1 MFSETPIIS
10 VISFIE
16 TWEVLFIV
24 YISEISPP
32 KKISGL
38 SSICV
43 AFDYNPY
50 IVDSLKTI
58 PTYYYH
64 KKDKVWEFP
73 VCYLGRLLDNL
84 TFLDEIQLKLLDT
97 PESGQFRQ
105 GQLFQEPLSEIEK
118 VSFKMKPF
126 EHQLEAINFGLEH
139 EKWLLLDSMGLG
151 KTNSIIWLAE
161 TLKRRG
167 IIDHCFI
174 ICGVNSLKQN
184 WKKEIAKFSTE
195 SAVVLGEYTTRTGT
209 IRYRPMDKRAEQ
221 LRNPIEE
228 FFVITNI
235 ESLRDDRI
243 IEAFKKSE
251 NSFGMIAFDEAHKA
265 ATKTSQQGT
274 NLLKLDAPFKIAAT
288 GTLITNNPL
297 SAYVPLSWTENDQ
310 STLTTYKSQY
320 CNFGGFKNA
329 QVIGFKNL
337 EVLQEEIS
345 NCSLRRTLD
354 QVRSDM
360 PPKTVTIELLELED
374 DQRKFYEAI
383 KEGVKEEAD
392 KIELKSA
399 NLLALTTRLRQATA
413 CPSLL
418 TTQNICS
425 VKVERCVEL
434 ISELT
439 SQGEKVVVLSVFK
452 ETLNELAAKLGQFR
466 YSINTGDTPDA
477 IVGNNV
483 DRFQN
488 DPNEQV
494 FAGTWGKVGTG
505 WTLNAASYLICL
517 DTPYTAAMFDQGTD
531 RVWRVNNER
540 PAFITVLECKD
551 TIDERVQQIIEHKKE
566 LGEYLVDG
574 VEFSGTTSSKLDDE
588 LRAIIRDL

>member
-1 MFSETPIIS
+1 MI
-10 VISFIE
+10 
-16 TWEVLFIV
+16 
-24 YISEISPP
+24 YITEISPP

-43 AFDYNPY
+43 TFDYNPY
-50 IVDSLKTI
+50 VVDALKTI
-58 PTYYYH
+58 PTFYYH
-64 KKDKVWEFP
+64 KRDNVWELP

-84 TFLDEIQLKLLDT
+84 TFLDEIQLRLLNT
-97 PESGQFRQ
+97 PESGEFRAATQFD
-105 GQLFQEPLSEIEK
+105 LKPLSETEE

-126 EHQLEAINFGLEH
+126 DHQLEAINYGLSR

-184 WKKEIAKFSTE
+184 WKKEIQKFSTE
-195 SAVVLGEYTTRTGT
+195 SAVVLGEYITKTGT
-209 IRYRPMDKRAEQ
+209 VRYRPMDKRAEQ
-221 LRNPIEE
+221 LKNPIEE
-228 FFVITNI
+228 FFVITNL

-243 IEAFKKSE
+243 IEAFKKSS
-251 NSFGMIAFDEAHKA
+251 NRFGMIAFDEAHKA

-274 NLLKLDAPFKIAAT
+274 NLLKLEAPFKVAAT

-297 SAYVPLSWTENDQ
+297 SAYVPLSWTGNDQ
-310 STLTTYKSQY
+310 SILTTYKSQY
-320 CNFGGFKNA
+320 CNLGGIKDS

-337 EVLQEEIS
+337 EVLREEIES
-345 NCSLRRTLD
+345 CSLRRTLD

-360 PPKTVTIELLELED
+360 PPKSVKLEVLEMED
-374 DQRKFYEAI
+374 SQRKFYEAI

-392 KIELKSA
+392 KINLKSA

-418 TTQNICS
+418 TSQSISSC
-425 VKVERCVEL
+425 KVDRCVEL
-434 ISELT
+434 IQELT

-452 ETLNELAAKLGQFR
+452 ETINELATKLGQFR
-466 YSINTGDTPDA
+466 YSVNTGDIPDGVVA
-477 IVGNNV
+477 RNV
-483 DRFQN
+483 DKFQE
-488 DPNEQV
+488 DPEEQV
-494 FAGTWGKVGTG
+494 FIGTWGKVGTG
-505 WTLNAASYLICL
+505 WTLNAASYLICI

-531 RVWRVNNER
+531 RIWRVNNTR
-540 PAFITVLECKD
+540 PAFITVLLCSD
-551 TIDERVQQIIEHKKE
+551 TIDERVQQIIETKKE

-574 VEFSGTTSSKLDDE
+574 VEQSGQATNSRLDDE
-588 LRAIIRDL
+588 LKAILRDL

>member
-1 MFSETPIIS
+1 MIRIT
-10 VISFIE
+10 
-16 TWEVLFIV
+16 
-24 YISEISPP
+24 EISPP
-32 KKISGL
+32 QKISGL

-43 AFDYNPY
+43 TFDFNQYV
-50 IVDSLKTI
+50 VDALKTI
-58 PTYYYH
+58 PTFYYH
-64 KKDKVWEFP
+64 KKDNVWEFP
-73 VCYLGRLLDNL
+73 VCYLSRLLDSL

-97 PESGQFRQ
+97 PESGEFHFGRQFNM
-105 GQLFQEPLSEIEK
+105 EPLSETEK
-118 VSFKMKPF
+118 VSFKMNPF
-126 EHQLEAINFGLEH
+126 EHQLEAINFGLAH

-167 IIDHCFI
+167 VIDHCFI

-209 IRYRPMDKRAEQ
+209 VRYRSMDKRAEQ
-221 LRNPIEE
+221 LKNPIDE
-228 FFVITNI
+228 FFVITNL

-243 IEAFKKSE
+243 IEAFKKSS
-251 NSFGMIAFDEAHKA
+251 NKFGMIAFDEAHKA

-274 NLLKLDAPFKIAAT
+274 NLLKLEAPFKVAAT

-297 SAYVPLSWTENDQ
+297 SAYVPLSWTGNDQ
-310 STLTTYKSQY
+310 SILTMYKSQY
-320 CNFGGFKNA
+320 CNFGGIHDA

-337 EVLQEEIS
+337 EVLQEEIQS
-345 NCSLRRTLD
+345 CSLRRTLD

-360 PPKTVTIELLELED
+360 PPKTVTLELLEPD
-374 DQRKFYEAI
+374 DAQRKFYEAI

-418 TTQNICS
+418 TTQ
-425 VKVERCVEL
+425 KVPSCKVDRCVEL
-434 ISELT
+434 IQELT

-452 ETLNELAAKLGQFR
+452 ETINDLATKLDQFR
-466 YSINTGDTPDA
+466 FSVNTGDVPDA
-477 IVGNNV
+477 IVANNV
-483 DRFQN
+483 SRFQD
-488 DPNEQV
+488 DPKEQV
-494 FAGTWGKVGTG
+494 FIGTWGKVGTG
-505 WTLNAASYLICL
+505 WTLNAASYLICI

-531 RVWRVNNER
+531 RIWRVNNER
-540 PAFITVLECKD
+540 PAFITVLLCKE

-574 VEFSGTTSSKLDDE
+574 IEFSNQSNTKLDDE
-588 LRAIIRDL
+588 LRAILRDL

>member
-1 MFSETPIIS
+1 MIYLT
-10 VISFIE
+10 
-16 TWEVLFIV
+16 
-24 YISEISPP
+24 EISPP

-38 SSICV
+38 SSICCT
-43 AFDYNPY
+43 FDFNQYV
-50 IVDSLKTI
+50 VDALKTI
-58 PTYYYH
+58 PTFYYH
-64 KKDKVWEFP
+64 KKDNVWEFP
-73 VCYLGRLLDNL
+73 TCYLGRLLDSL

-97 PESGQFRQ
+97 PESGEFQFNKQ
-105 GQLFQEPLSEIEK
+105 FNMDPLTEIEK

-126 EHQLEAINFGLEH
+126 DHQLAAIDFGLTK

-167 IIDHCFI
+167 VIDHCFI

-184 WKKEIAKFSTE
+184 WKKEIEKFSTE

-209 IRYRPMDKRAEQ
+209 TRYRSMDKRAQQ
-221 LRNPIEE
+221 LKDPIDE
-228 FFVITNI
+228 FFVITNL

-243 IEAFKKSE
+243 IDAFKTSSNK
-251 NSFGMIAFDEAHKA
+251 FGMIAFDEAHKA

-274 NLLKLDAPFKIAAT
+274 NLLKLEAPFKVAAT

-297 SAYVPLSWTENDQ
+297 SAYVPLSWTDNDQ

-320 CNFGGFKNA
+320 CNFGGIHNA

-337 EVLQEEIS
+337 EVLQEEIQS
-345 NCSLRRTLD
+345 CSLRRTLD

-360 PPKTVTIELLELED
+360 PPKTVTIELLEPD
-374 DQRKFYEAI
+374 DTQRKFYEAI

-413 CPSLL
+413 CPGLL
-418 TTQNICS
+418 TTQ
-425 VKVERCVEL
+425 KVESIKVNRCVEY
-434 ISELT
+434 IEELV

-452 ETLNELAAKLGQFR
+452 ETLNDLAAKLGQFR
-466 YSINTGDTPDA
+466 FSINTGDTPDGVVA
-477 IVGNNV
+477 NNV
-483 DRFQN
+483 QRFQE

-494 FAGTWGKVGTG
+494 FIGTWGKVGTG
-505 WTLNAASYLICL
+505 WTLNAASYLICI

-531 RVWRVNNER
+531 RIWRVNNSR
-540 PAFITVLECKD
+540 PAFITVLLCSD
-551 TIDERVQQIIEHKKE
+551 TIDERVQQIIETKKE

-574 VEFSGTTSSKLDDE
+574 IDFSNQNNTRLDDE
-588 LRAIIRDL
+588 LRAILRDL

>member
-1 MFSETPIIS
+1 MIHIT
-10 VISFIE
+10 
-16 TWEVLFIV
+16 
-24 YISEISPP
+24 EISPP
-32 KKISGL
+32 QKISGL

-43 AFDYNPY
+43 TFDFNQY
-50 IVDSLKTI
+50 IVDALKTI

-64 KKDKVWEFP
+64 KKDNVWEFP
-73 VCYLGRLLDNL
+73 ICYLNRLLDSL
-84 TFLDEIQLKLLDT
+84 TFLDEIQLRLLDT
-97 PESGQFRQ
+97 PESGEFHFGRQFN
-105 GQLFQEPLSEIEK
+105 LEPLSETEE

-126 EHQLEAINFGLEH
+126 EHQLEAINYGLTH

-195 SAVVLGEYTTRTGT
+195 SAVVLGEHITRTGSV
-209 IRYRPMDKRAEQ
+209 RYKSMDKRAEQ
-221 LRNPIEE
+221 LRDPIDE
-228 FFVITNI
+228 FFVITNL

-243 IEAFKKSE
+243 IEAFKKSS
-251 NSFGMIAFDEAHKA
+251 NKFGMIAFDEAHKA

-274 NLLKLDAPFKIAAT
+274 NLLKLEAPFKVAAT

-297 SAYVPLSWTENDQ
+297 SAYVPLSWTGNDQ
-310 STLTTYKSQY
+310 SILTIYKSQY
-320 CNFGGFKNA
+320 CNFGGIRDS

-337 EVLQEEIS
+337 EVLQEEIQS
-345 NCSLRRTLD
+345 CSLRRTLD

-360 PPKTVTIELLELED
+360 PPKTVTLELLEPD
-374 DQRKFYEAI
+374 DAQRKFYEAI

-418 TTQNICS
+418 TTQ
-425 VKVERCVEL
+425 KVPSCKVDRCVEL
-434 ISELT
+434 IQELT

-452 ETLNELAAKLGQFR
+452 ETINDLATKLGQFR
-466 YSINTGDTPDA
+466 FSVNTGDIPDGVVA
-477 IVGNNV
+477 RNV
-483 DRFQN
+483 DKFQD

-494 FAGTWGKVGTG
+494 FIGTWGKVGTG
-505 WTLNAASYLICL
+505 WTLNAASYLICI

-531 RVWRVNNER
+531 RIWRVNNTR
-540 PAFITVLECKD
+540 PAFITVLLCKE
-551 TIDERVQQIIEHKKE
+551 TIDERVQQIIETKKE

-574 VEFSGTTSSKLDDE
+574 VEFSSAAHSRLDDE
-588 LRAIIRDL
+588 LRAILRDL

>member
-1 MFSETPIIS
+1 MIHIT
-10 VISFIE
+10 
-16 TWEVLFIV
+16 
-24 YISEISPP
+24 EISPP

-43 AFDYNPY
+43 TFDFNQYV
-50 IVDSLKTI
+50 VDALKGI
-58 PTYYYH
+58 PTFYYH
-64 KKDKVWEFP
+64 KKDQVWEFP
-73 VCYLGRLLDNL
+73 VCYLGRLLDSL
-84 TFLDEIQLKLLDT
+84 TFLDEITLRLLDT
-97 PESGQFRQ
+97 PKSDQFRSTKKYNM
-105 GQLFQEPLSEIEK
+105 EPLTEIEK

-126 EHQLEAINFGLEH
+126 EHQLEAINFGLDKER
-139 EKWLLLDSMGLG
+139 WLLLDSMGLG

-167 IIDHCFI
+167 VIDHCFI

-209 IRYRPMDKRAEQ
+209 TRYRSMEKRAQQ
-221 LRNPIEE
+221 LVEPIEE
-228 FFVITNI
+228 FFVITNL

-243 IEAFKKSE
+243 IEAFK
-251 NSFGMIAFDEAHKA
+251 NSSNKFGMIAFDEAHKA
-265 ATKTSQQGT
+265 ATKASQQGT

-297 SAYVPLSWTENDQ
+297 SAYVPLSWTGNDQ
-310 STLTTYKSQY
+310 SILTAYKSQY

-354 QVRSDM
+354 QVRTDM
-360 PPKTVTIELLELED
+360 PPKTVTLEVLEPDD

-392 KIELKSA
+392 KIVLKSA

-413 CPSLL
+413 CPSIL
-418 TTQNICS
+418 TTQKISSC
-425 VKVERCVEL
+425 KVERCVEL
-434 ISELT
+434 IQELT

-452 ETLNELAAKLGQFR
+452 ETLNELATKLDQFR
-466 YSINTGDTPDA
+466 FSINTGDTPDA
-477 IVGNNV
+477 VVASNV
-483 DRFQN
+483 ARFQD
-488 DPNEQV
+488 DPKEQV
-494 FAGTWGKVGTG
+494 FAGTWGKIGTG

-531 RVWRVNNER
+531 RIWRVNNDR
-540 PAFITVLECKD
+540 PAFITVLLCGD
-551 TIDERVQQIIEHKKE
+551 TIDERVQQIIERKKE

-574 VEFSGTTSSKLDDE
+574 VESSNITNNRLDDE
-588 LRAIIRDL
+588 LRAIIQDL

>member
-1 MFSETPIIS
+1 M
-10 VISFIE
+10 V
-16 TWEVLFIV
+16 VQ
-24 YISEISPP
+24 
-32 KKISGL
+32 
-38 SSICV
+38 
-43 AFDYNPY
+43 FDYNQY
-50 IVDSLKTI
+50 IVDTLKTI

-73 VCYLGRLLDNL
+73 VCYLGRLLDSL

-97 PESGQFRQ
+97 PESGQFHFGRQ
-105 GQLFQEPLSEIEK
+105 FDLEPLNETEK

-167 IIDHCFI
+167 LIDHCFI

-195 SAVVLGEYTTRTGT
+195 SAIVLGEYTTRTGT
-209 IRYRPMDKRAEQ
+209 TRYRSMDKRAQQ
-221 LRNPIEE
+221 LLDPIDE
-228 FFVITNI
+228 FFVITNL

-251 NSFGMIAFDEAHKA
+251 NKFGMIAFDEAHKA
-265 ATKTSQQGT
+265 ATKSSQQGT

-297 SAYVPLSWTENDQ
+297 SAYVPLSWTSNDA
-310 STLTTYKSQY
+310 SILTMYKSQY
-320 CNFGGFKNA
+320 CNFGGFKNS

-337 EVLQEEIS
+337 DVLQEEIKS
-345 NCSLRRTLD
+345 CSLRRTLD

-360 PPKTVTIELLELED
+360 PPKTVTLEILEPDD

-392 KIELKSA
+392 KIELKTSS
-399 NLLALTTRLRQATA
+399 LLALTTRLRQATA

-418 TTQNICS
+418 TTQNVSNCKID
-425 VKVERCVEL
+425 RCVEL
-434 ISELT
+434 IQELT

-452 ETLNELAAKLGQFR
+452 ETLNELAAKLGEFR
-466 YSINTGDTPDA
+466 YSINTGDVPDT
-477 IVGNNV
+477 IVADNV
-483 DRFQN
+483 ARFQD

-505 WTLNAASYLICL
+505 WTLNSASYLICL

-531 RVWRVNNER
+531 RIYRVNNTR
-540 PAFITVLECKD
+540 PAFITVLLCSD
-551 TIDERVQQIIEHKKE
+551 TIDERVQQIIETKKE

-574 VEFSGTTSSKLDDE
+574 VEFSNANNSRLDDA
-588 LRAIIRDL
+588 LREIIRDL

>member
-1 MFSETPIIS
+1 MIHIT
-10 VISFIE
+10 
-16 TWEVLFIV
+16 
-24 YISEISPP
+24 EISPP

-43 AFDYNPY
+43 TFEPNQY

-58 PTYYYH
+58 PAFYYH
-64 KKDKVWEFP
+64 KKDNVWEFP
-73 VCYLGRLLDNL
+73 VCYLSRLLDSL
-84 TFLDEIQLKLLDT
+84 TFLDEINLSLLDT
-97 PESGQFRQ
+97 PESGEFHFGRQFN
-105 GQLFQEPLSEIEK
+105 LEPLSEIEK

-126 EHQLEAINFGLEH
+126 EHQLDAINYGLTH

-161 TLKRRG
+161 ILKRRG
-167 IIDHCFI
+167 LIDHCFI

-184 WKKEIAKFSTE
+184 WKKEIQKFSTE
-195 SAVVLGEYTTRTGT
+195 SAVVLGEHVTRTGS
-209 IRYRPMDKRAEQ
+209 IRYKSMDKRAQQ
-221 LRNPIEE
+221 LKDPIDE
-228 FFVITNI
+228 FFVITNL

-243 IEAFKKSE
+243 IEAFKKSS
-251 NSFGMIAFDEAHKA
+251 NKFGMIAFDEAHKA

-297 SAYVPLSWTENDQ
+297 SAYVPLSWTGNDQ
-310 STLTTYKSQY
+310 SILTTYKAQY
-320 CNFGGFKNA
+320 CNFGGIKDS

-337 EVLQEEIS
+337 EVLREEIES
-345 NCSLRRTLD
+345 CSLRRTLD

-360 PPKTVTIELLELED
+360 PPKTVTIEVLEPDEG
-374 DQRKFYEAI
+374 QRKFYEAI

-392 KIELKSA
+392 KIELKST

-418 TTQNICS
+418 TTQ
-425 VKVERCVEL
+425 KVSSCKVDRCLEL
-434 ISELT
+434 IQELT

-452 ETLNELAAKLGQFR
+452 ETLADLATKLDQFR
-466 YSINTGDTPDA
+466 FSVNTGDVPDA
-477 IVGNNV
+477 VVANNV
-483 DRFQN
+483 ERFQE

-494 FAGTWGKVGTG
+494 FIGTWGKVGTG
-505 WTLNAASYLICL
+505 WTLNAASYLICI

-531 RVWRVNNER
+531 RIWRVNNTR
-540 PAFITVLECKD
+540 PAFITVLICNE
-551 TIDERVQQIIEHKKE
+551 TIDERVQEIIETKKE

-574 VEFSGTTSSKLDDE
+574 IETGNQINTRLDDE

>member
-1 MFSETPIIS
+1 MIKIF
-10 VISFIE
+10 
-16 TWEVLFIV
+16 
-24 YISEISPP
+24 EISPP

-38 SSICV
+38 SSLLV
-43 AFDYNPY
+43 SFEYNQF
-50 IVDSLKTI
+50 IVDSIKTI
-58 PTYYYH
+58 PTAHYH
-64 KKDKVWEFP
+64 KKDKLWELP
-73 VCYLGRLLDNL
+73 VCYLGRLLDSL
-84 TFLDEIQLKLLDT
+84 TFLDDIQLKLLDT
-97 PESGQFRQ
+97 PESGEFHFNKQFN
-105 GQLFQEPLSEIEK
+105 LEPLTEIEK

-126 EHQLEAINFGLEH
+126 EHQLEAINFGLDK

-184 WKKEIAKFSTE
+184 WKKEIQKFSTE

-209 IRYRPMDKRAEQ
+209 TRYRSMDKRAEQ
-221 LRNPIEE
+221 LKNPIEE
-228 FFVITNI
+228 FFVITNL

-243 IEAFKKSE
+243 IEAFNKSS
-251 NSFGMIAFDEAHKA
+251 NKFGMIAFDEAHKA
-265 ATKTSQQGT
+265 ATKSSQQGT

-297 SAYVPLSWTENDQ
+297 SAYVPLSWTGNDQ
-310 STLTTYKSQY
+310 AILSNYKSQY
-320 CNFGGFKNA
+320 CNFGGFADK

-337 EVLQEEIS
+337 EVLQEEIKS
-345 NCSLRRTLD
+345 CSLRRTLD

-360 PPKTVTIELLELED
+360 PPKTVTLEVLEPDD

-392 KIELKSA
+392 KIDLKTSS
-399 NLLALTTRLRQATA
+399 LLALTTRLRQATA

-418 TTQNICS
+418 TTQNVSNCKID
-425 VKVERCVEL
+425 RCVEL
-434 ISELT
+434 IQELT

-452 ETLNELAAKLGQFR
+452 ETLNELAAKLGEFR
-466 YSINTGDTPDA
+466 FSINTGDVPDA
-477 IVGNNV
+477 TVAYNV

-494 FAGTWGKVGTG
+494 FTGTWGKVGTG
-505 WTLNAASYLICL
+505 WTLNSASYLICL

-531 RVWRVNNER
+531 RIWRVNNTR
-540 PAFITVLECKD
+540 PAFITVLMCSD
-551 TIDERVQQIIEHKKE
+551 SIDERVQEIIETKKE
-566 LGEYLVDG
+566 LGDYLVDG
-574 VEFSGTTSSKLDDE
+574 ANFTGNNPRLADE
-588 LRAIIRDL
+588 LRAILRDL

>member
-1 MFSETPIIS
+1 MIHIT
-10 VISFIE
+10 
-16 TWEVLFIV
+16 
-24 YISEISPP
+24 EISPP

-43 AFDYNPY
+43 TFEFNQH

-58 PTYYYH
+58 PTFYYH
-64 KKDKVWEFP
+64 KKDNVWEFP
-73 VCYLGRLLDNL
+73 VCYLSRLLDNL
-84 TFLDEIQLKLLDT
+84 TFLDEINLSLLDT
-97 PESGQFRQ
+97 PESGEFHFGRQFD
-105 GQLFQEPLSEIEK
+105 LTPLSEIEK

-126 EHQLEAINFGLEH
+126 EHQLEAINYGLAH

-167 IIDHCFI
+167 LIDHCFI

-184 WKKEIAKFSTE
+184 WKKEIQKFSTE
-195 SAVVLGEYTTRTGT
+195 SAVILGEHISRTGS
-209 IRYRPMDKRAEQ
+209 IRYKSMDKRAQQ
-221 LRNPIEE
+221 LKDPIDE
-228 FFVITNI
+228 FFVITNL

-243 IEAFKKSE
+243 IEAFQKSH
-251 NSFGMIAFDEAHKA
+251 NKFGMIAFDEAHKA

-297 SAYVPLSWTENDQ
+297 SAYVPLSWTGNDQ
-310 STLTTYKSQY
+310 SILTTYKSQY
-320 CNFGGFKNA
+320 CNFGGIKDS

-337 EVLQEEIS
+337 EVLREEIES
-345 NCSLRRTLD
+345 CSLRRTLD

-360 PPKTVTIELLELED
+360 PPKTVTMEVLEPD
-374 DQRKFYEAI
+374 DNQRKFYEAI

-413 CPSLL
+413 CPSIL
-418 TTQNICS
+418 TTQ
-425 VKVERCVEL
+425 KVSSCKVDRCLEL
-434 ISELT
+434 IQELT

-452 ETLNELAAKLGQFR
+452 ETLNDLATKLDQFR
-466 YSINTGDTPDA
+466 FSVNTGDVPDA
-477 IVGNNV
+477 VVASNV
-483 DRFQN
+483 ERFQE

-494 FAGTWGKVGTG
+494 FIGTWGKVGTG
-505 WTLNAASYLICL
+505 WTLNAASYLICI

-531 RVWRVNNER
+531 RIWRVNNTR
-540 PAFITVLECKD
+540 PAFITVLICNE
-551 TIDERVQQIIEHKKE
+551 TIDERVQQIIETKKE

-574 VEFSGTTSSKLDDE
+574 IDFSNQNNTRLDDE
-588 LRAIIRDL
+588 LRAILRDL

>member
-1 MFSETPIIS
+1 MIKI
-10 VISFIE
+10 
-16 TWEVLFIV
+16 
-24 YISEISPP
+24 YEISPP

-38 SSICV
+38 SSLLV
-43 AFDYNPY
+43 SFEYNPY
-50 IVDSLKTI
+50 IVDSIKTI
-58 PTYYYH
+58 PTSYYH
-64 KKDKVWEFP
+64 KAKKLWELP
-73 VCYLGRLLDNL
+73 VCYLGRLLDSL

-97 PESGQFRQ
+97 PESGEFHFNKQFN
-105 GQLFQEPLSEIEK
+105 LEPLTEIEK
-118 VSFKMKPF
+118 ISFKMKPF
-126 EHQLEAINFGLEH
+126 EHQLEAINFGLDK

-184 WKKEIAKFSTE
+184 WKKEIQKFSTE

-209 IRYRPMDKRAEQ
+209 TRYRSMDKRAEQ
-221 LRNPIEE
+221 LKNPIEE
-228 FFVITNI
+228 FFVITNL

-243 IEAFKKSE
+243 IEAFNKSS
-251 NSFGMIAFDEAHKA
+251 NKFGMIAFDEAHKA
-265 ATKTSQQGT
+265 ATKSSQQGT

-297 SAYVPLSWTENDQ
+297 SAYVPLSWTDNDT
-310 STLTTYKSQY
+310 STLTNYKSQY
-320 CNFGGFKNA
+320 CNFGGFKDS

-337 EVLQEEIS
+337 EVLQEEIKS
-345 NCSLRRTLD
+345 CSLRRTLD

-360 PPKTVTIELLELED
+360 PPKTVTLEVLEPDD

-392 KIELKSA
+392 KIDLKTSS
-399 NLLALTTRLRQATA
+399 LLALTTRLRQATA

-418 TTQNICS
+418 TTQNVSNCKID
-425 VKVERCVEL
+425 RCVEL
-434 ISELT
+434 IQELT

-452 ETLNELAAKLGQFR
+452 ETLNELAAKLGEFR
-466 YSINTGDTPDA
+466 FSINTGDVPDA
-477 IVGNNV
+477 TVAYNV

-494 FAGTWGKVGTG
+494 FTGTWGKVGTG
-505 WTLNAASYLICL
+505 WTLNSASYLICL
-517 DTPYTAAMFDQGTD
+517 DTPYTAAVFDQGTD
-531 RVWRVNNER
+531 RIWRVNNTR
-540 PAFITVLECKD
+540 PAFITVLMCSD
-551 TIDERVQQIIEHKKE
+551 SIDERVQEIIETKKE
-566 LGEYLVDG
+566 LGDYLVDG
-574 VEFSGTTSSKLDDE
+574 ANFTGNNPRLDDE
-588 LRAIIRDL
+588 LRAILRDL

>member
-1 MFSETPIIS
+1 MI
-10 VISFIE
+10 
-16 TWEVLFIV
+16 
-24 YISEISPP
+24 YITEISPP

-43 AFDYNPY
+43 TFDFNQY
-50 IVDSLKTI
+50 IVDALKGI
-58 PTYYYH
+58 PTFYYH
-64 KKDKVWEFP
+64 KKDQIWEFP
-73 VCYLGRLLDNL
+73 VCYLSRLLDSL
-84 TFLDEIQLKLLDT
+84 TFLDEIQLSLLDT
-97 PESGQFRQ
+97 PKSGEFRSTKKYDM
-105 GQLFQEPLSEIEK
+105 EPLTEIEK

-126 EHQLEAINFGLEH
+126 EHQLEAINFGLDK

-209 IRYRPMDKRAEQ
+209 TRYRSMDKRAQQ
-221 LRNPIEE
+221 LKEPIEE
-228 FFVITNI
+228 FFVITNL

-243 IEAFKKSE
+243 IEAFK
-251 NSFGMIAFDEAHKA
+251 NSSNKFGMIAFDEAHKA
-265 ATKTSQQGT
+265 ATKSSQQGT

-297 SAYVPLSWTENDQ
+297 SAYVPLSWTGNDQ

-337 EVLQEEIS
+337 EILQEEIS

-354 QVRSDM
+354 QVRTDM
-360 PPKTVTIELLELED
+360 PPKTVTLEVLEPDD

-392 KIELKSA
+392 KIVLKSA

-418 TTQNICS
+418 TTQKISSC
-425 VKVERCVEL
+425 KVDRCVEL
-434 ISELT
+434 IQELT
-439 SQGEKVVVLSVFK
+439 SQGEKIVVLSVFK
-452 ETLNELAAKLGQFR
+452 ETLNELAAKLDQFR
-466 YSINTGDTPDA
+466 FSINTGDTPDA
-477 IVGNNV
+477 VVASNV
-483 DRFQN
+483 SRFQD
-488 DPNEQV
+488 DPQEQV
-494 FAGTWGKVGTG
+494 FTGTWGKIGTG

-531 RVWRVNNER
+531 RIWRVNNER
-540 PAFITVLECKD
+540 PAFITVLLCGD
-551 TIDERVQQIIEHKKE
+551 TIDERVQQIIERKKE

-574 VEFSGTTSSKLDDE
+574 VESSNITNNKLDDE
-588 LRAIIRDL
+588 LRAIIQDL

>member
-1 MFSETPIIS
+1 MIRIF
-10 VISFIE
+10 
-16 TWEVLFIV
+16 
-24 YISEISPP
+24 EISPG

-38 SSICV
+38 SSLLID
-43 AFDYNPY
+43 FDFNQY
-50 IVDSLKTI
+50 IVDSLKTL

-64 KKDKVWEFP
+64 KKEKVWEVP
-73 VCYLGRLLDNL
+73 ICYLGRILDSL
-84 TFLDEIQLKLLDT
+84 TFLDEIQLRLLDT
-97 PESGQFRQ
+97 PESGEFHFNNNYN
-105 GQLFQEPLSEIEK
+105 LEPLSEIEK
-118 VSFKMKPF
+118 VSFKMTPF
-126 EHQLEAINFGLEH
+126 EHQLEAINFGLDK

-184 WKKEIAKFSTE
+184 WKKEIQKFSTE
-195 SAVVLGEYTTRTGT
+195 SAIVLGEYVTRTGT
-209 IRYRPMDKRAEQ
+209 TRYRSMDKRAQQ
-221 LRNPIEE
+221 LKDPIEE
-228 FFVITNI
+228 FFVITNL

-243 IEAFKKSE
+243 IEAFKTSSNK
-251 NSFGMIAFDEAHKA
+251 FGMIAFDEAHKA

-297 SAYVPLSWTENDQ
+297 SAYVPLSWTGNDV
-310 STLTTYKSQY
+310 STLTNYKSQY
-320 CNFGGFKNA
+320 CNFGGFKNN

-337 EVLQEEIS
+337 DVLQEEIKS
-345 NCSLRRTLD
+345 CSLRRILD

-360 PPKTVTIELLELED
+360 PPKTVTLELLEPDD

-392 KIELKSA
+392 KIELKTSS
-399 NLLALTTRLRQATA
+399 LLALTTRLRQASA
-413 CPSLL
+413 CPSIL
-418 TTQNICS
+418 TTQPVSSC
-425 VKVERCVEL
+425 KVDRCVEL
-434 ISELT
+434 IQELT

-452 ETLNELAAKLGQFR
+452 ETLNELAAKLGEFR
-466 YSINTGDTPDA
+466 FSVNTGDVPDA
-477 IVGNNV
+477 VVANNV
-483 DRFQN
+483 TRFQD

-494 FAGTWGKVGTG
+494 FIGTWGKVGTG
-505 WTLNAASYLICL
+505 WTLNSASYLICL

-531 RVWRVNNER
+531 RIWRVNNTR
-540 PAFITVLECKD
+540 PAFITVLMCKD
-551 TIDERVQQIIEHKKE
+551 TIDERVQQIIETKKE

-574 VEFSGTTSSKLDDE
+574 VEFSNTINSKLDDV
-588 LRAIIRDL
+588 LRDIITNL

>member
-1 MFSETPIIS
+1 MIRIF
-10 VISFIE
+10 
-16 TWEVLFIV
+16 
-24 YISEISPP
+24 EISPG

-38 SSICV
+38 SSLLID
-43 AFDYNPY
+43 FDFNQY
-50 IVDSLKTI
+50 IVDSLKTL

-64 KKDKVWEFP
+64 KKEKVWECP
-73 VCYLGRLLDNL
+73 VCYLGRILDSL
-84 TFLDEIQLKLLDT
+84 TFLDEIQLRLLDT
-97 PESGQFRQ
+97 PESGEFHFNNNYN
-105 GQLFQEPLSEIEK
+105 LEPLSEIEK
-118 VSFKMKPF
+118 VSFKMTPF
-126 EHQLEAINFGLEH
+126 EHQLEAINFGLDK

-184 WKKEIAKFSTE
+184 WKKEIQKFSTE
-195 SAVVLGEYTTRTGT
+195 SAIVLGEYVTRTGT
-209 IRYRPMDKRAEQ
+209 TRYRSMDKRAQQ
-221 LRNPIEE
+221 LKDPIEE
-228 FFVITNI
+228 FFVITNL

-243 IEAFKKSE
+243 IEAFKTSSNK
-251 NSFGMIAFDEAHKA
+251 FGMIAFDEAHKA

-297 SAYVPLSWTENDQ
+297 SAYVPLSWTGNDV
-310 STLTTYKSQY
+310 STLTNYKSQY
-320 CNFGGFKNA
+320 CNFGGFKNN

-337 EVLQEEIS
+337 DVLQEEIKS
-345 NCSLRRTLD
+345 CSLRRTLD

-360 PPKTVTIELLELED
+360 PPKTVTLELLEPDD

-392 KIELKSA
+392 KIELKTSS
-399 NLLALTTRLRQATA
+399 LLALTTRLRQASA
-413 CPSLL
+413 CPSIL
-418 TTQNICS
+418 TTQPVSSC
-425 VKVERCVEL
+425 KVDRCVEL
-434 ISELT
+434 IQELT

-452 ETLNELAAKLGQFR
+452 ETLNELAAKLGEFR
-466 YSINTGDTPDA
+466 FSVNTGDVPDA
-477 IVGNNV
+477 VVANNV
-483 DRFQN
+483 TRFQD

-494 FAGTWGKVGTG
+494 FIGTWGKVGTG
-505 WTLNAASYLICL
+505 WTLNSASYLICL

-531 RVWRVNNER
+531 RIWRVNNTR
-540 PAFITVLECKD
+540 PAFITVLMCKD
-551 TIDERVQQIIEHKKE
+551 TIDERVQQIIETKKE

-574 VEFSGTTSSKLDDE
+574 VEFSNTINSKLDDV
-588 LRAIIRDL
+588 LRDIITNL

>member
-1 MFSETPIIS
+1 MIHIT
-10 VISFIE
+10 
-16 TWEVLFIV
+16 
-24 YISEISPP
+24 EISPP
-32 KKISGL
+32 QKMSGL

-43 AFDYNPY
+43 TFDFNQY
-50 IVDSLKTI
+50 IVDALKTI

-64 KKDKVWEFP
+64 KKDNVWEFP
-73 VCYLGRLLDNL
+73 ICYLSRLLDSL
-84 TFLDEIQLKLLDT
+84 TFLDEIQLRLLDT
-97 PESGQFRQ
+97 PESGEFRFNKQ
-105 GQLFQEPLSEIEK
+105 YNLEPLSEIEK

-126 EHQLEAINFGLEH
+126 DHQLEAINYGLAQ

-167 IIDHCFI
+167 VIDHCFI

-195 SAVVLGEYTTRTGT
+195 SAVVLGEYTTRNGT
-209 IRYRPMDKRAEQ
+209 IRYRSMDKRAAQ
-221 LRNPIEE
+221 LKDPIEE
-228 FFVITNI
+228 FFVITNL

-243 IEAFKKSE
+243 IEAFKKSS
-251 NSFGMIAFDEAHKA
+251 NKFGMIAFDEAHKA

-297 SAYVPLSWTENDQ
+297 SAYVPLSWTENDR
-310 STLTTYKSQY
+310 SILTTYKSQY
-320 CNFGGFKNA
+320 CNFGGIHNA

-337 EVLQEEIS
+337 EVLQEEIQS
-345 NCSLRRTLD
+345 CSLRRTLD
-354 QVRSDM
+354 QVRTDM
-360 PPKTVTIELLELED
+360 PPKTVTLEVLEPD
-374 DQRKFYEAI
+374 ESQRKFYEAI

-418 TTQNICS
+418 TTQNISSC
-425 VKVERCVEL
+425 KVDRCVEL
-434 ISELT
+434 IQELT

-452 ETLNELAAKLGQFR
+452 ETLNDLAAKLDQFR
-466 YSINTGDTPDA
+466 FSINTGDVPDA
-477 IVGNNV
+477 IVADNV
-483 DRFQN
+483 SRFQD
-488 DPNEQV
+488 DPREQV
-494 FAGTWGKVGTG
+494 FIGTWGKVGTG
-505 WTLNAASYLICL
+505 WTLNAASYLICI

-531 RVWRVNNER
+531 RIWRVNNDR
-540 PAFITVLECKD
+540 PAFITVLICGD
-551 TIDERVQQIIEHKKE
+551 TIDERVQEIIERKKE

-574 VEFSGTTSSKLDDE
+574 VEFSGQLNSKLDDE

>member
-1 MFSETPIIS
+1 MINI
-10 VISFIE
+10 
-16 TWEVLFIV
+16 
-24 YISEISPP
+24 YEISPP
-32 KKISGL
+32 SKISGL
-38 SSICV
+38 SSLV
-43 AFDYNPY
+43 VSFDYNQY

-84 TFLDEIQLKLLDT
+84 TFLDDINLKLLDT
-97 PESGQFRQ
+97 PESGQFHFGRQ
-105 GQLFQEPLSEIEK
+105 FTLEPLSETEK

-161 TLKRRG
+161 TLKHRG
-167 IIDHCFI
+167 LIDHCFI

-195 SAVVLGEYTTRTGT
+195 SAIVLGEYTTRTGT
-209 IRYRPMDKRAEQ
+209 TRYRSMDKRAQQ
-221 LRNPIEE
+221 LLDPIEE
-228 FFVITNI
+228 FFVITNL

-251 NSFGMIAFDEAHKA
+251 NKFGMIAFDEAHKA
-265 ATKTSQQGT
+265 ATKSSQQGT

-297 SAYVPLSWTENDQ
+297 SAYVPLSWTGNDA
-310 STLTTYKSQY
+310 SILTMYKSQY
-320 CNFGGFKNA
+320 CNFGGFKNS

-337 EVLQEEIS
+337 DVLQEEIKS
-345 NCSLRRTLD
+345 CSLRRTLD

-360 PPKTVTIELLELED
+360 PPKTVTLEILEPDD

-392 KIELKSA
+392 KIELKTSS
-399 NLLALTTRLRQATA
+399 LLALTTRLRQATA

-418 TTQNICS
+418 TTQNVSNCKID
-425 VKVERCVEL
+425 RCVEL
-434 ISELT
+434 IQELT

-452 ETLNELAAKLGQFR
+452 ETLNELAAKLGEFR
-466 YSINTGDTPDA
+466 YSINTGDVPDA
-477 IVGNNV
+477 VVADNV
-483 DRFQN
+483 ARFQD
-488 DPNEQV
+488 DPKEQV

-505 WTLNAASYLICL
+505 WTLNSASYLICL

-531 RVWRVNNER
+531 RIHRITSTR
-540 PAFITVLECKD
+540 PSFITVLCCSD
-551 TIDERVQQIIEHKKE
+551 TIDERVWQIVETKKE
-566 LGEYLVDG
+566 LGAYLVDG
-574 VEFSGTTSSKLDDE
+574 VEFSNANNSKLDDA
-588 LRAIIRDL
+588 LREIIRDL

>member
-1 MFSETPIIS
+1 MIRIF
-10 VISFIE
+10 
-16 TWEVLFIV
+16 
-24 YISEISPP
+24 EISPG
-32 KKISGL
+32 KKISGI
-38 SSICV
+38 SSLLID
-43 AFDYNPY
+43 FDFNQY
-50 IVDSLKTI
+50 IVDSLKTL
-58 PTYYYH
+58 PTYHYH
-64 KKDKVWEFP
+64 KKEKVWEVP
-73 VCYLGRLLDNL
+73 ICYLGRVLDSL

-97 PESGQFRQ
+97 PESGEFHFNKNFN
-105 GQLFQEPLSEIEK
+105 LEPLTEIEK

-126 EHQLEAINFGLEH
+126 EHQLEAINFGLDK

-184 WKKEIAKFSTE
+184 WKKEIQKFSTE

-209 IRYRPMDKRAEQ
+209 TRYRSMDKRAQQ
-221 LRNPIEE
+221 LKDPIEE
-228 FFVITNI
+228 FFVITNL

-243 IEAFKKSE
+243 IEAFKTSSNK
-251 NSFGMIAFDEAHKA
+251 FGMIAFDEAHKA
-265 ATKTSQQGT
+265 ATKSSQQGT

-297 SAYVPLSWTENDQ
+297 SAYVPLSWTGNDEA
-310 STLTTYKSQY
+310 TLTNYKSQY

-337 EVLQEEIS
+337 EVLQEEIKA
-345 NCSLRRTLD
+345 CSLRRTLD

-360 PPKTVTIELLELED
+360 PPKTVTLEVLEPED

-392 KIELKSA
+392 KIELKTSS
-399 NLLALTTRLRQATA
+399 LLALTTRLRQASA
-413 CPSLL
+413 CPSIL
-418 TTQNICS
+418 TTQAVSSC
-425 VKVERCVEL
+425 KVDRCVEL
-434 ISELT
+434 IQELT

-452 ETLNELAAKLGQFR
+452 ETLNELAAKLGEFR
-466 YSINTGDTPDA
+466 FSINTGDIPDS
-477 IVGNNV
+477 VVSNNV
-483 DRFQN
+483 SRFQD
-488 DPNEQV
+488 DPKEQV
-494 FAGTWGKVGTG
+494 FIGTWGKVGTG
-505 WTLNAASYLICL
+505 WTLNASSYLICL

-531 RVWRVNNER
+531 RIWRVNNTR
-540 PAFITVLECKD
+540 PAFITVLMCKD
-551 TIDERVQQIIEHKKE
+551 TIDERVQQIIETKKE

-574 VEFSGTTSSKLDDE
+574 VDFDNTNNSRLDDE
-588 LRAIIRDL
+588 LRAILRDL

>member
-1 MFSETPIIS
+1 MIKIIETSTPI
-10 VISFIE
+10 
-16 TWEVLFIV
+16 
-24 YISEISPP
+24 
-32 KKISGL
+32 KISGL
-38 SSICV
+38 SSLLV
-43 AFDYNPY
+43 TFDFNQY

-64 KKDKVWEFP
+64 KAIQTWEFP
-73 VCYLGRLLDNL
+73 VCYLSRLLDSL
-84 TFLDEIQLKLLDT
+84 TFLDDIQLQLLD
-97 PESGQFRQ
+97 ESFISKSQYN
-105 GQLFQEPLSEIEK
+105 LKPLSETEK

-126 EHQLEAINFGLEH
+126 DHQLEAINFGLAQ

-167 IIDHCFI
+167 VIDHCFI

-195 SAVVLGEYTTRTGT
+195 SAVVLGEHVTRTGS
-209 IRYRPMDKRAEQ
+209 IRYKSMEKRAEQ
-221 LRNPIEE
+221 LRDPIDE
-228 FFVITNI
+228 FFVITNL

-243 IEAFKKSE
+243 IEAFKKSS
-251 NSFGMIAFDEAHKA
+251 NKFGMIAFDEAHKA

-274 NLLKLDAPFKIAAT
+274 NLLKLEAPFKVAAT

-297 SAYVPLSWTENDQ
+297 SAYVPLSWTGNDQ
-310 STLTTYKSQY
+310 SILTTYKSQY
-320 CNFGGFKNA
+320 CNFGGMHNA

-337 EVLQEEIS
+337 EVLQEEIQS
-345 NCSLRRTLD
+345 CSLRRTLD

-360 PPKTVTIELLELED
+360 PHKTVTIEVLEPDES
-374 DQRKFYEAI
+374 QRKFYEAI

-418 TTQNICS
+418 TTQNVSSC
-425 VKVERCVEL
+425 KVDRCVEL
-434 ISELT
+434 IQELT

-452 ETLNELAAKLGQFR
+452 ETINELSTKLDQFR
-466 YSINTGDTPDA
+466 YSINTGDVPDA
-477 IVGNNV
+477 VVANNV
-483 DRFQN
+483 SRFQE

-494 FAGTWGKVGTG
+494 FVGTWGKVGTG
-505 WTLNAASYLICL
+505 WTLNAASYLICI

-531 RVWRVNNER
+531 RIWRVNNTR
-540 PAFITVLECKD
+540 PAFITVLLCKE
-551 TIDERVQQIIEHKKE
+551 TIDERVQQIIETKKE

-574 VEFSGTTSSKLDDE
+574 VEFSSQNTTKLDDE

>member
-1 MFSETPIIS
+1 MI
-10 VISFIE
+10 
-16 TWEVLFIV
+16 
-24 YISEISPP
+24 YITEISPA

-38 SSICV
+38 SSIAV
-43 AFDYNPY
+43 TFDFNQYV
-50 IVDSLKTI
+50 VDALKTI
-58 PTYYYH
+58 PTFYYH
-64 KKDKVWEFP
+64 KKDNVWEFP

-97 PESGQFRQ
+97 PDSGEFHFNKQYN
-105 GQLFQEPLSEIEK
+105 LEPLSEIEK

-126 EHQLEAINFGLEH
+126 EHQLEAINFGLAQ

-184 WKKEIAKFSTE
+184 WKKEIHKFSTE
-195 SAVVLGEYTTRTGT
+195 SAVVLGEYTTRNGT
-209 IRYRPMDKRAEQ
+209 TRYRSMDKRAQQ
-221 LRNPIEE
+221 LKDPIEE
-228 FFVITNI
+228 FFVITNL

-243 IEAFKKSE
+243 IEAFKTSTNK
-251 NSFGMIAFDEAHKA
+251 FGMIAFDEAHKA
-265 ATKTSQQGT
+265 ATKSSQQGT
-274 NLLKLDAPFKIAAT
+274 NLLKLEAPFKIAAT

-297 SAYVPLSWTENDQ
+297 SAYVPLSWTGNDE
-310 STLTTYKSQY
+310 STLTNYKSQY
-320 CNFGGFKNA
+320 CNFGGFKNN

-337 EVLQEEIS
+337 DVLQEVIQS
-345 NCSLRRTLD
+345 CSLRRTLD

-360 PPKTVTIELLELED
+360 PPKTVTLEVLEPEE
-374 DQRKFYEAI
+374 DQRKFYDAI

-392 KIELKSA
+392 KIELKTSS
-399 NLLALTTRLRQATA
+399 LLALTTRLRQASA
-413 CPSLL
+413 CPSIL
-418 TTQNICS
+418 TTQPVSSC
-425 VKVERCVEL
+425 KVDRCIEL
-434 ISELT
+434 IEELT

-452 ETLNELAAKLGQFR
+452 ETLNELTAKLSEFR
-466 YSINTGDTPDA
+466 FSVNTGDVPDPVVA
-477 IVGNNV
+477 NNV

-494 FAGTWGKVGTG
+494 FIGTWGKVGTG
-505 WTLNAASYLICL
+505 WTLNSASYLICL

-531 RVWRVNNER
+531 RIWRVNNTR
-540 PAFITVLECKD
+540 PAFITVLMCKD
-551 TIDERVQQIIEHKKE
+551 TIDERVQQIIETKKE

-574 VEFSGTTSSKLDDE
+574 VEFNNTNNSKLDDE
-588 LRAIIRDL
+588 LRAILRDL

>member
-1 MFSETPIIS
+1 MIRIF
-10 VISFIE
+10 
-16 TWEVLFIV
+16 
-24 YISEISPP
+24 EISPG

-38 SSICV
+38 SSLLV
-43 AFDYNPY
+43 DFDYNPY
-50 IVDSLKTI
+50 IVDAIKTI
-58 PTYYYH
+58 PTTYYH
-64 KKDKVWEFP
+64 KKDKVWELP
-73 VCYLGRLLDNL
+73 VCYLGRLLDSL
-84 TFLDEIQLKLLDT
+84 TFLDEIQLRLLDT
-97 PESGQFRQ
+97 PESGEFHFNKKFN
-105 GQLFQEPLSEIEK
+105 LEPLSEIEK

-126 EHQLEAINFGLEH
+126 EHQLEAINFGLDK

-184 WKKEIAKFSTE
+184 WKKEIQKFSTE

-209 IRYRPMDKRAEQ
+209 TRYRSMDKRAEQ
-221 LRNPIEE
+221 LKNPIEE
-228 FFVITNI
+228 FFVITNL

-243 IEAFKKSE
+243 IEAFNTSSNK
-251 NSFGMIAFDEAHKA
+251 FGMIAFDEAHKA

-274 NLLKLDAPFKIAAT
+274 NLLKLEAPFKIAAT

-297 SAYVPLSWTENDQ
+297 SAYVPLSWTNNDQ
-310 STLTTYKSQY
+310 STLTNYKSQY
-320 CNFGGFKNA
+320 CNFGGFKNN

-360 PPKTVTIELLELED
+360 PPKTVTLELLEPDD

-392 KIELKSA
+392 KIDLKTSS
-399 NLLALTTRLRQATA
+399 LLALTTRLRQASA

-418 TTQNICS
+418 TTQEVSNCKID
-425 VKVERCVEL
+425 RCVEL
-434 ISELT
+434 IQELT

-452 ETLNELAAKLGQFR
+452 ETLNELAAKLGEFR
-466 YSINTGDTPDA
+466 FSINTGDIPDPVVA
-477 IVGNNV
+477 SNV
-483 DRFQN
+483 ARFQD
-488 DPNEQV
+488 DPREQV
-494 FAGTWGKVGTG
+494 FTGTWGKVGTG
-505 WTLNAASYLICL
+505 WTLNSASYLICL

-531 RVWRVNNER
+531 RIWRVNNTR
-540 PAFITVLECKD
+540 PAFITVLMCKD
-551 TIDERVQQIIEHKKE
+551 TIDERVQQIIETKKE

-574 VEFSGTTSSKLDDE
+574 VEFNNNNNTRLDDE
-588 LRAIIRDL
+588 LRAILRDL